1 MEITQD
7 PKTFEARLAQ
17 FGARIDDLLDTA
29 EQAEFVS
36 GLRKELGV
44 WHEWIDE
51 ARLQAALG
59 AMEGRDRVAEALK
72 TLERLYSRM
81 VKRVEELEQATEPL
95 PGTSEAVKR
104 ELETAKVELSSPEA
118 FAS

>member
-1 MEITQD
+1 
-7 PKTFEARLAQ
+7 
-17 FGARIDDLLDTA
+17 
-29 EQAEFVS
+29 
-36 GLRKELGV
+36 V

-51 ARLQAALG
+51 ARVQAALG

-81 VKRVEELEQATEPL
+81 SERVEELEQASDPV
-95 PGTSEAVKR
+95 PGASEAVKR